1 MKLRALFYH
10 RLEQGFLILYEK
22 KLNPLLFILKPLK
35 FAFVNV
41 ILIHSA
47 AKSDPLG
54 RLSLIHL
61 KPLPELTLLGLLYYR
76 YLSKYALRRA
86 LNNGP

>member
-1 MKLRALFYH
+1 LKLRALFYH

-47 AKSDPLG
+47 AKSDP
-54 RLSLIHL
+54 
-61 KPLPELTLLGLLYYR
+61 P
-76 YLSKYALRRA
+76 ALV
-86 LNNGP
+86 